1 MNHRIIWQSDLN
13 LKNVS
18 KGIFFGGLPTYIETI
33 EDRGK
38 LVLAR
43 DSEVL
48 KKKYAESFES
58 FMVKVKYN
66 INNSHFRMAEAPKN
80 QVKTIRMLDMR
91 LKVTATLH

>member
-1 MNHRIIWQSDLN
+1 M
-13 LKNVS
+13 S
-18 KGIFFGGLPTYIETI
+18 KGSLFWFDNTTYIETI

>member
-18 KGIFFGGLPTYIETI
+18 EGIFFGGLPTYIETI

-58 FMVKVKYN
+58 LMVKVEYN
-66 INNSHFRMAEAPKN
+66 INNSHCRMAEPPKKK
-80 QVKTIRMLDMR
+80 VKTIRMLDMR